1 MCFYVSYFASDVW
14 LNQLVALVVSLCET
28 ILTLPNANSVLI
40 LAISSWGF
48 FLRHDGLNVFVFTF
62 PPLRKPLK
70 QHAGN
75 TKYFFCI
82 LWGKKNLI
90 SLVKNTDLKT
100 LVLWS
105 VHNFP
110 LNCFY
115 VNTLIFP
122 VFCLQSSVSGSPD
135 SADHWHVHLQGAVSD
150 WRQTAAEGYSQ
161 QRLQKQVS
169 ACPETAL
176 KNRNR

>member
-82 LWGKKNLI
+82 LWGKKNLF
-90 SLVKNTDLKT
+90 SRVKNTDLKT
-100 LVLWS
+100 LVLGS
-105 VHNFP
+105 VHNFL

-115 VNTLIFP
+115 VNTLIFL
-122 VFCLQSSVSGSPD
+122 FSVCSRLCQAHPTLRTIDMFTFRGPSQIGD
-135 SADHWHVHLQGAVSD
+135 RLLLRAIVNNAFKNRYRHVQ
-150 WRQTAAEGYSQ
+150 
-161 QRLQKQVS
+161 
-169 ACPETAL
+169 